1 MPIPIL
7 DDDEY
12 GWRVISGGVK
22 KGEKWMFRYPTGLDV
37 E

>member
-12 GWRVISGGVK
+12 GWRVISGGAK
-22 KGEKWMFRYPTGLDV
+22 KGEMDV
-37 E
+37 